1 MDLREKEKERVNLAH
16 LHAPASLTTGTYKSA
31 VSFLLPIITW
41 DDSKRREHLNK
52 DDRKSMMISIYLSVM
67 IDVLVR

>member
-1 MDLREKEKERVNLAH
+1 MMDLREKEKEKVNLAH
-16 LHAPASLTTGTYKSA
+16 LHAPASLTTYKSA

>member
-1 MDLREKEKERVNLAH
+1 MMDLREKEKERVNLAH
-16 LHAPASLTTGTYKSA
+16 LHAPASLITYKSA

>member
-1 MDLREKEKERVNLAH
+1 MDLREKEKERVSLAH
-16 LHAPASLTTGTYKSA
+16 LHAPASLTIYTRVQ
-31 VSFLLPIITW
+31 VSFLLPISTR

-67 IDVLVR
+67 IDVLAR

>member
-16 LHAPASLTTGTYKSA
+16 LHAPASLTTYKSA

-41 DDSKRREHLNK
+41 DGLKEERAP
-52 DDRKSMMISIYLSVM
+52 
-67 IDVLVR
+67 